1 MIAGAIS
8 AVIPAI
14 FNTRTFVMTSSGIFS
29 FPGYMDPSGDMSSLI
44 GAILCN
50 VVGLIINFVLVYIM
64 YRSDEEATV
73 E

>member
-1 MIAGAIS
+1 
-8 AVIPAI
+8 
-14 FNTRTFVMTSSGIFS
+14 
-29 FPGYMDPSGDMSSLI
+29 MSSLI